1 MKPEQLPAFEGRLMQ
16 EALDARS
23 HAYAPYSQ
31 FTVGAAVLAGSGS
44 VYRGVNVENASYG
57 MTVCAE
63 RTAVF
68 AAIAAGERIIR
79 EVAIVTGAATISPP
93 CGACRQVIVEFG
105 REAIIRAAN
114 LAGLEETW
122 SIGDLLPHAF
132 DRSSLELQTIDPE
145 VGG

>member
-1 MKPEQLPAFEGRLMQ
+1 MQ

-23 HAYAPYSQ
+23 HAYAPYSR
-31 FTVGAAVLAGSGS
+31 FAVGAAVLAGSGS